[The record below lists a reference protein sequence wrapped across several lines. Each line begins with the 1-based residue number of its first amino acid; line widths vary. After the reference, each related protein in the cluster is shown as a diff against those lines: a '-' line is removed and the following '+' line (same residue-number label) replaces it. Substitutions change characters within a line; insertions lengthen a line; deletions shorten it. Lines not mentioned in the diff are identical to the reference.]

1 MIQEY
6 AFQLPQR
13 VISGPGSVEKLPEQI
28 EKLGKRRA
36 FVMTGKTLAK
46 MTNLAGRIESL
57 LGEAHV
63 GTFSGCT
70 QHVLS
75 RSVDAAAAHAREV
88 KADVLIAFGGG
99 SPIDAVKHVAHRLM
113 GEGSREDLPQIAIPT
128 TLSAGEF
135 TSIGGI
141 TDEETRVKSGIR
153 DPRILPSIVIH
164 DAELSVKTPTQL
176 WASTG
181 IKALDHAI
189 EALWS
194 PRAHPVTD
202 TLAQEAIRRLHT
214 HLLDSLDPQNLVARQ
229 ECLMAAW
236 MSIFGVRNVGMR
248 LTHPLGHQIGARW
261 DVPHGVTSCIVLPET
276 MRFFAEK
283 TGSAQRRIA
292 EAFGISTEGLDDAGA
307 ALKAADAV
315 EALIQSLD
323 VPMRLSETGAVH
335 EELPEVA
342 RAVAHELSISRS
354 PDADTATEEVL
365 LGLLE
370 RIW

>member
-13 VISGPGSVEKLPEQI
+13 VISGPGAAEKLPEQI
-28 EKLGKRRA
+28 EKLGKSRA
-36 FVMTGKTLAK
+36 FIVTGKTLAT
-46 MTNLAGRIESL
+46 MTDLVSRIESL
-57 LGEAHV
+57 LGDAHV
-63 GTFSGCT
+63 GTFTGCK

-75 RSVDAAAAHAREV
+75 RSVDAATAHAREV
-88 KADVLIAFGGG
+88 NADVLIAFGGG

-113 GEGSREDLPQIAIPT
+113 GEGSRDDLPQIAIPT

-141 TDEETRVKSGIR
+141 TDEESRVKSGIR
-153 DPRILPSIVIH
+153 DPRILPTVVIH

-194 PRAHPVTD
+194 PRAHPVTN
-202 TLAQEAIRRLHT
+202 TLALRAITLLHT
-214 HLLDSLDPQNLVARQ
+214 NLRDSIDPENLAARQ
-229 ECLMAAW
+229 ECLTAAW

-261 DVPHGVTSCIVLPET
+261 DIPHGVTSCIVLPEA
-276 MRFFAEK
+276 MRFFAKK
-283 TGSAQRRIA
+283 TAPAQRQIA
-292 EAFGISTEGLDDAGA
+292 EAFGISTGGMDDAA
-307 ALKAADAV
+307 AASKAADAV

-323 VPMRLSETGAVH
+323 VPMRLSDAGAIR
-335 EELPEVA
+335 EEVPDVA
-342 RAVAHELSISRS
+342 RAVAHELTVSRS

-365 LGLLE
+365 LDLLE
-370 RIW
+370 RVW